1 MWHVDDLKISHVDPD
16 VVTDIISKLNEKYG
30 GIIPLSASRGK
41 IHEYLGMVFDYTIS
55 RQVMIKMYQHID
67 ALLESVP
74 ETYWKGIGMATT
86 APENLY
92 DIR

>member
-1 MWHVDDLKISHVDPD
+1 MDDLKISHVDPD
-16 VVTDIISKLNEKYG
+16 IVTDIISKLNEKYS
-30 GIIPLSASRGK
+30 GIMPLSVNRGK
-41 IHEYLGMVFDYTIS
+41 IYDYLGMVFDYTIS

-67 ALLESVP
+67 ALLESVT